1 MNMNRTLTILVAA
14 FLLTISA
21 GCDRTRTWQKE
32 ETIMGTV
39 VRITVVGKDAG
50 QAADAVEAAF
60 EEIRRLDRMMSLYKD
75 ESEITALNMAAGGRP
90 VRVSA
95 EMLEVM
101 EHAASVSKL
110 TQGAFDATAGPLI
123 VLWQLHT
130 REGTVPTEREIERIR
145 AITGWRDVVID
156 KKRSTVFLRKKGMI
170 VDLGGIAK
178 GYAADRAAAVLRSR
192 GIENGIVAVAGDIRV
207 MGRRPDKSPWRIAVQ
222 HPREP
227 EKTLTVL
234 ELTDTFIS
242 TSGDYERFT
251 IVNNKRYHHII
262 DPRTGRPSKGV
273 ISATIIGDRGVVVD
287 PLTTAVFI
295 LGPEK
300 GMALVK
306 KLGYDAIVVD
316 EDGRLMS
323 TEALPVKD

>member
-1 MNMNRTLTILVAA
+1 MNRIIIILIAA
-14 FLLTISA
+14 FLLAPSVA
-21 GCDRTRTWQKE
+21 CDRTRTWQKE

-50 QAADAVEAAF
+50 PAADALEAAF

-75 ESEITALNMAAGGRP
+75 ESEITALNMAAGERP
-90 VRVSA
+90 ARVFA
-95 EMLEVM
+95 EMIEVM
-101 EHAASVSKL
+101 EHAASVSKM

-130 REGTVPTEREIERIR
+130 RDGTVPSEREIERIR
-145 AITGWRDVVID
+145 AITGWRDVEIN
-156 KKRSTVFLRKKGMI
+156 KKRSTIFLRKKGMI

-207 MGRRPDKSPWRIAVQ
+207 MGRRPDGSPWRIAVQ
-222 HPREP
+222 HPREH

-251 IVNNKRYHHII
+251 IVDKKRYHHII

-295 LGPEK
+295 LGPEQ
-300 GMALVK
+300 GMALVR
-306 KLGYDAIVVD
+306 KLGYDAIMVD
-316 EDGRLMS
+316 EEGRLMS
-323 TEALPVKD
+323 TAAVPMKE